1 MSTLDSGLSGSAAP
15 GSGLSGSAA
24 SSSGLSGSA
33 LPPAPAGGAGPE
45 AAADGVPETTPAGRP
60 DHGFIDH
67 RRERIRVQTA
77 THRIE
82 GNVTLARDGFRS
94 RVSDMLNASE
104 RDFLTLTDA
113 TVTPIAGGPNE
124 RHGFLAVARRHIVFA
139 VLADDGEAQ
148 PS

>member
-1 MSTLDSGLSGSAAP
+1 MST
-15 GSGLSGSAA
+15 
-24 SSSGLSGSA
+24 SGSA
-33 LPPAPAGGAGPE
+33 LPKAPGERGELGS
-45 AAADGVPETTPAGRP
+45 
-60 DHGFIDH
+60 IDH

-113 TVTPIAGGPNE
+113 TVVPIGGGPGE

-139 VLADDGEAQ
+139 VLAEREEQ
-148 PS
+148 PG